1 MSELIPTIPGDM
13 GGGGGPTPAA
23 PDVPPTPGPDAG
35 TPAGATETPPL
46 PSGDGD
52 KGDPGKGG
60 APAPAGDTPPVTPAA
75 PDAPTPAPGPSP
87 EVQALQ
93 GQVEQLTNLLGTL
106 MHQQQPA
113 APAAPV
119 RDFAGEKA
127 ALDDALRGEKIDA
140 TTYNVKV
147 GQLAMDAAEAKALAA
162 SSAGAAT
169 TVEQVQ
175 AELKKAQDAGNWKA
189 LCAENEGLADFA
201 RSPEF
206 ARIKAANP
214 LHDSLSA
221 YLTHQIGVLKA
232 GQEKAVKEAVAAK
245 EAEMVAQI
253 KAKGNAAV
261 LGNPGGQPPAGGVNW
276 DERLKN
282 ADKYGGRNAVI
293 AEKLAAQRRAAGR

>member
-1 MSELIPTIPGDM
+1 MSELIPTMPGDM
-13 GGGGGPTPAA
+13 GGGGGPTQAA
-23 PDVPPTPGPDAG
+23 PDVTPTPGPEAG
-35 TPAGATETPPL
+35 TPAGAPDTPPL
-46 PSGDGD
+46 PSGGD
-52 KGDPGKGG
+52 QGDPGKGG
-60 APAPAGDTPPVTPAA
+60 APAQASDTPPLAPSAPAV
-75 PDAPTPAPGPSP
+75 PSGPSP
-87 EVQALQ
+87 EVQAMQ
-93 GQVEQLTNLLGTL
+93 GQIEQLTNLLGSL

-127 ALDDALRGEKIDA
+127 ALDEAFKTEKLDAPA
-140 TTYNVKV
+140 YMSKV
-147 GQLAMDAAEAKALAA
+147 GQLAMDQAKAEALAA
-162 SSAGAAT
+162 SSAGTAT

-189 LCAENEGLADFA
+189 LCAENDGLADFA
-201 RSPEF
+201 KSPEF

-214 LHDSLSA
+214 LHDPLSA
-221 YLTHQIGVLKA
+221 FLTNRIATLEAKHGQDLKD
-232 GQEKAVKEAVAAK
+232 AVAAK
-245 EAEMVAQI
+245 EKEMVEAI
-253 KAKGNAAV
+253 KAKGHAAV

>member
-13 GGGGGPTPAA
+13 GGGGGPTSAA
-23 PDVPPTPGPDAG
+23 PDASPTPGPDAG
-35 TPAGATETPPL
+35 TPSGGPETPPL

-60 APAPAGDTPPVTPAA
+60 APAQAGDTPPVTPAA
-75 PDAPTPAPGPSP
+75 PAVPAPAPGPSP

-113 APAAPV
+113 APVAQA

-127 ALDDALRGEKIDA
+127 ALDEALRGEKIDA
-140 TTYNVKV
+140 ATYNIKV
-147 GQLAMDAAEAKALAA
+147 GQLALDAAEAKALAA
-162 SSAGAAT
+162 SSAGTAT

-175 AELKKAQDAGNWKA
+175 AELKKAQDATNWKA

-206 ARIKAANP
+206 ARIKASNP
-214 LHDSLSA
+214 LHDPLSA
-221 YLTHQIGVLKA
+221 YLTHQLAEAKA
-232 GQEKAVKEAVAAK
+232 ATEKAVKDAVAAK

-261 LGNPGGQPPAGGVNW
+261 LGAPGGQPPAGGVNW